1 MTLALGVPSAFVPAL
16 QMSWRWFPGMGVRP
30 HKLLL
35 LLELKTVLVVS
46 AVKPPAQLNSL
57 VYGSTWEPKQ
67 LRVWVWL
74 IRKRHHTH
82 LFLSIHVGS
91 NIGGTIV
98 PSFFEIY
105 ETF

>member
-16 QMSWRWFPGMGVRP
+16 QMSWRWFPGMGVRLD
-30 HKLLL
+30 KLLL

-46 AVKPPAQLNSL
+46 VVKPPAQLNSL
-57 VYGSTWEPKQ
+57 VSGSIWELKR

-82 LFLSIHVGS
+82 SFLSIHIGS
-91 NIGGTIV
+91 IIGGTLV
-98 PSFFEIY
+98 PSFF
-105 ETF
+105 